1 MDRLVPTFLCDTAA
15 TGAMHVLGRDFGS
28 DDGDGLNGNTPADAG
43 GETEGERLPTV
54 RLGSFLARDG
64 SAGAPVGVDADG
76 PHAGVVFG
84 KRGTGKSYTLGV
96 LAEGL
101 AASRGVAPVVVD
113 PMGVFG
119 GLRTAGGRV
128 VEPRVRP
135 AAIPPEAW
143 PDLLGLDPA
152 SGPGSLLWR
161 VVADALDAAG
171 DDVEG
176 AGESPS
182 IAALRDRVDDADAP
196 AADRRA
202 AANHLRLAESWDVFD
217 ADAPP
222 VVRLVG
228 DGDPTVLDLAGAPDA
243 AAAAVV
249 RAVAR
254 GLYDARVDGDLGR
267 LPWLLIDEAH
277 AFFGGVAD
285 PALRTLLTRG
295 RAPGV
300 SLVCA
305 TQRPGALPSV
315 AVSQSDLLVAHR
327 LTAER
332 DLDRLAEAEA
342 TYLAGDLASRLPSG
356 TGEALV
362 VDDATE
368 TAHTVRIRER
378 RTPHGGGSPRAS
390 GTEATACSASKSKEP
405 R

>member
-1 MDRLVPTFLCDTAA
+1 
-15 TGAMHVLGRDFGS
+15 MHVLGRDSGSGDSAGS
-28 DDGDGLNGNTPADAG
+28 DGGVSQPDAG
-43 GETEGERLPTV
+43 DEVDSERPPTV

-64 SAGAPVGVDADG
+64 SAGVGVGVDADG

-101 AASRGVAPVVVD
+101 AESRGVAPVVID

-119 GLRTAGGRV
+119 GLRAAGGRV

-161 VVADALDAAG
+161 VVADARDATA
-171 DDVEG
+171 EG
-176 AGESPS
+176 GSESSDGSPS
-182 IAALRDRVDDADAP
+182 IAALRDRVDAADAP
-196 AADRRA
+196 PADRRA
-202 AANHLRLAESWDVFD
+202 AANHLRLAQSWNVFD

-222 VVRLVG
+222 VARLAG
-228 DGDPTVLDLAGAPDA
+228 DGSPTVIDLAGAPEA

-254 GLYDARVDGDLGR
+254 GLYDARIDGELDR
-267 LPWLLIDEAH
+267 LPWLLVDEAH

-342 TYLAGDLASRLPSG
+342 TYLAGDLASRLPTG

-368 TAHTVRIRER
+368 TAHTVRVRER

-390 GTEATACSASKSKEP
+390 GTKAATGAAAKSEDP

>member
-1 MDRLVPTFLCDTAA
+1 
-15 TGAMHVLGRDFGS
+15 MHVLGRE
-28 DDGDGLNGNTPADAG
+28 TDA
-43 GETEGERLPTV
+43 ERSPSLPTV

-64 SAGAPVGVDADG
+64 SAGAAVGVDADR

-101 AASRGVAPVVVD
+101 AAAPGVSPVVID

-119 GLRTAGGRV
+119 GLRAAGGRV
-128 VEPRVRP
+128 AAPAIRP
-135 AAIPPEAW
+135 GAIPASAW
-143 PDLLGLDPA
+143 PDLLGLDPTG
-152 SGPGSLLWR
+152 GPGGVVWR
-161 VVADALDAAG
+161 AVADAT
-171 DDVEG
+171 EG
-176 AGESPS
+176 AEG
-182 IAALRDRVDDADAP
+182 IAIADLRDRVAEADAP
-196 AADRRA
+196 TDARRA
-202 AANHLRLAESWDVFD
+202 AANHLRLAASWDVFD

-222 VVRLVG
+222 IASLAADRS
-228 DGDPTVLDLAGAPDA
+228 PTALDLAGVPEA

-254 GLYDARVDGDLGR
+254 GLYDARIDGDLDR
-267 LPWLLIDEAH
+267 LPWLLVDEAH
-277 AFFGGVAD
+277 AFFDGVAD

-300 SLVCA
+300 SLLCA

-315 AVSQSDLLVAHR
+315 AVSQSDLLICHR

-332 DLDRLAEAEA
+332 DVARLAEAEA
-342 TYLAGDLASRLPSG
+342 TYLAGDLAERLPTG

-368 TAHTVRIRER
+368 TAHTVRVRER

-390 GTEATACSASKSKEP
+390 DLDSGETPDPPHGDGSDAGESEGT

>member
-1 MDRLVPTFLCDTAA
+1 MT
-15 TGAMHVLGRDFGS
+15 VLGRA
-28 DDGDGLNGNTPADAG
+28 DGGTG
-43 GETEGERLPTV
+43 GETSPTV
-54 RLGSFLARDG
+54 RFGSFLARDG
-64 SAGAPVGVDADG
+64 SDGATVEIDVDS
-76 PHAGVVFG
+76 PHAAVVFG

-101 AASRGVAPVVVD
+101 ADSRGVSPVVVD

-119 GLRTAGGRV
+119 GLTAAGGTV
-128 VEPRVRP
+128 LDPTVRP
-135 AAIPPEAW
+135 TAIPAAVW
-143 PDLLGLDPA
+143 PDLVGLDPT
-152 SGPGSLLWR
+152 SGAGSLLWR
-161 VVADALDAAG
+161 VVADAFSEDTGALGAAEDDALATVT
-171 DDVEG
+171 DDDTG
-176 AGESPS
+176 RSSIPS
-182 IAALRDRVDDADAP
+182 IASFRRAVSEADAP
-196 AADRRA
+196 ASTRRTVR
-202 AANHLRLAESWDVFD
+202 NHLRLAESWGTFD

-222 VVRLVG
+222 VSSLVN
-228 DGDPTVLDLAGAPDA
+228 DGTPTVLDLAGMPETA
-243 AAAAVV
+243 ASAVV

-254 GLYDARVDGDLGR
+254 GLYTSRIDGDVDR

-295 RAPGV
+295 RSPGV

-327 LTAER
+327 LTAEP
-332 DLDRLAEAEA
+332 DVERLAEAEA

-368 TAHTVRIRER
+368 TAHTVRVRRR
-378 RTPHGGGSPRAS
+378 RTPHAGGSPTAS
-390 GTEATACSASKSKEP
+390 EVALD
-405 R
+405 

>member
-1 MDRLVPTFLCDTAA
+1 
-15 TGAMHVLGRDFGS
+15 MHVLGREEDERRATG
-28 DDGDGLNGNTPADAG
+28 TP
-43 GETEGERLPTV
+43 LPTV

-64 SAGAPVGVDADG
+64 SAGAAVGVDADR

-101 AASRGVAPVVVD
+101 ADAPGVSPVIVD
-113 PMGVFG
+113 PMGVFD
-119 GLRTAGGRV
+119 GLRAAGGRA
-128 VEPRVRP
+128 VEPAIRP
-135 AAIPPEAW
+135 DAIPASAW
-143 PDLLGLDPA
+143 PDLLGLDPT
-152 SGPGSLLWR
+152 SGPGGVVWR
-161 VVADALDAAG
+161 AVADAA
-171 DDVEG
+171 EG
-176 AGESPS
+176 AG
-182 IAALRDRVDDADAP
+182 AASVADLRDRVVEADAP
-196 AADRRA
+196 DTARRA
-202 AANHLRLAESWDVFD
+202 AANHLRLAASWGVFD

-222 VVRLVG
+222 VSSLAA
-228 DGDPTVLDLAGAPDA
+228 DGSPTVLDLAGVPEA

-254 GLYDARVDGDLGR
+254 GLYDARIDGDLGR
-267 LPWLLIDEAH
+267 LPWLLVDEAH
-277 AFFGGVAD
+277 AFFDGVAD

-315 AVSQSDLLVAHR
+315 AVSQSDLVVCHR
-327 LTAER
+327 LTADR
-332 DLDRLAEAEA
+332 DVARLAEADA
-342 TYLAGDLASRLPSG
+342 TYLAGDLASRLPTG

-368 TAHTVRIRER
+368 TAHTVRVRER
-378 RTPHGGGSPRAS
+378 RTPHGGASPRAS
-390 GTEATACSASKSKEP
+390 DVAAAESEGP